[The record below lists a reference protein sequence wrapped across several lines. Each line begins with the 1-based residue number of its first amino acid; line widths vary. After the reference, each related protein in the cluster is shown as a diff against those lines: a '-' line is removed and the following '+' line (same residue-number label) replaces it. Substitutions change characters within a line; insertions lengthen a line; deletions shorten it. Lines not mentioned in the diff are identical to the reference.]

1 MKEPI
6 VQTVIKG
13 NGFIYGISNPA
24 NRSVISQ
31 NIPSVP
37 RCPTVPRPMS
47 RDSGTGRDSTI
58 TNGKRKEADNEQLFV
73 TEI

>member
-1 MKEPI
+1 MKEPM
-6 VQTVIKG
+6 VQTVIKR
-13 NGFIYGISNPA
+13 NGFIYEISNPT

-58 TNGKRKEADNEQLFV
+58 INGKTKEADNEQLFV

>member
-1 MKEPI
+1 MKDPI
-6 VQTVIKG
+6 IHTVNKD
-13 NGFIYGISNPA
+13 NGFIPMVSNPA
-24 NRSVISQ
+24 NRGVISQ

-37 RCPTVPRPMS
+37 RCPTVPHPMS

-58 TNGKRKEADNEQLFV
+58 TNVKTKEADNEQLFV

>member
-47 RDSGTGRDSTI
+47 RDSGTGRDSAI
-58 TNGKRKEADNEQLFV
+58 INGKRKEADNEQLFV

>member
-13 NGFIYGISNPA
+13 NGLIYGIA
-24 NRSVISQ
+24 TLQTEALFFKTHR
-31 NIPSVP
+31 SVP
-37 RCPTVPRPMS
+37 RCPTVPHPMS
-47 RDSGTGRDSTI
+47 RDNGTGRDSAI
-58 TNGKRKEADNEQLFV
+58 INGKRKEADNEQLFV

>member
-1 MKEPI
+1 MKGLI
-6 VQTVIKG
+6 THTVLKG
-13 NGFIYGISNPA
+13 NSFIYGISNPA

-37 RCPTVPRPMS
+37 RCPTVPRPVS

>member
-1 MKEPI
+1 MKGLI
-6 VQTVIKG
+6 THTVIKG
-13 NGFIYGISNPA
+13 NSFIYGIS

-37 RCPTVPRPMS
+37 RCPTVPRPVS